1 MDNRD
6 TNSPAVNHLAPDSL
20 QGLLVGALADAGIDI
35 IAFDSDASVAFTTLT
50 FHTGASRCPDPIR
63 EKPSRPGIRGR
74 APAIYARPASLP
86 CSIPANKMWA
96 GTRSTSL
103 PCAPSTQQHRAPLA
117 SDRLDAENVRA
128 DFEQSA
134 FGIIEGEAALSP
146 LVLAS
151 YEHNTPVMLEGE
163 DRVWQRPDSRASLF
177 ERLPF
182 PSAICSH

>member
-50 FHTGASRCPDPIR
+50 STQEHRDALIQYARNHRDQASEGGRLLFTRDRKLFTLYPRKQDVGGHALDVFTVR
-63 EKPSRPGIRGR
+63 HRRSSTVRPGIDW
-74 APAIYARPASLP
+74 L
-86 CSIPANKMWA
+86 N
-96 GTRSTSL
+96 
-103 PCAPSTQQHRAPLA
+103 
-117 SDRLDAENVRA
+117 AENVRA

-134 FGIIEGEAALSP
+134 FGIIEGEAALILRAQHARDAGRRS
-146 LVLAS
+146 
-151 YEHNTPVMLEGE
+151 
-163 DRVWQRPDSRASLF
+163 RVWQRPDSRASLF